1 MRVDVLTLFP
11 SMFNGPITES
21 IIKRAQEKE
30 LVSINLINIR
40 DYANNK
46 HNTVDDYPYG
56 GGAGMVIQAPPV
68 FEAVNA
74 NKQDYSKVIMMCPH
88 GVPLNQKISQSLSKE
103 NHLIIICGH
112 YEGID
117 QRVHEQLVDLELSI
131 GDYVLTGGELPAMVL
146 MDSVIRLIPGVLG
159 QQESIQEES
168 FYQGLLEYPHYTRPA
183 EYKGLAVPD
192 VLLSGNHEEIRK
204 WRKRESLK
212 RTLLNRPDLLDNL
225 ELDAEGKRMIA
236 QIREEIKQ

>member
-30 LVSINLINIR
+30 LVSINVINIR

-74 NKQDYSKVIMMCPH
+74 TKQVSSKVIMMCPH
-88 GVPLNQKISQSLSKE
+88 GVPLNQKISQILSKE
-103 NHLIIICGH
+103 DHLIIICGH

-117 QRVHEQLVDLELSI
+117 QRVHDQLVDLELSI

-204 WRKRESLK
+204 WRKRESLR
-212 RTLLNRPDLLDNL
+212 RTLLNRPDLLDNQ
-225 ELDAEGKRMIA
+225 ELDAEGKRMIT
-236 QIREEIKQ
+236 QLREEIKL